1 MARSRWTPASRPG
14 GWHEP
19 GIQKKIYDMEESLVF
34 RLLKEK
40 KHVMY
45 ESMLCDATFIDLN
58 IIAFKYIKLRDNY
71 IYKICHRIVKE
82 TTPDDVFIMLTINV
96 FNILP

>member
-34 RLLKEK
+34 HLLKEK

-45 ESMLCDATFIDLN
+45 DCMLCDATFIDLN
-58 IIAFKYIKLRDNY
+58 IIAI
-71 IYKICHRIVKE
+71 
-82 TTPDDVFIMLTINV
+82 
-96 FNILP
+96 NILNYVIIIFIKSVTE

>member
-34 RLLKEK
+34 HLLKEK

-58 IIAFKYIKLRDNY
+58 IIAI
-71 IYKICHRIVKE
+71 
-82 TTPDDVFIMLTINV
+82 
-96 FNILP
+96 NILNYVIIIFIKSVTE